1 MAFWNPLS
9 WGSKRIAAQAR
20 LDALESV
27 KRSMRRQDAWMNVKN
42 GLGTAR
48 DRRTFDEFEFEPMTD
63 EEAKA
68 LWRGDSI
75 AARIIEVK
83 PRESYRRG
91 LKLKMQD
98 HAIAEKMMTMWE
110 DLEGASKFRQA
121 REYSNAYGGGAIFP
135 VINDGSKNFAQPLN
149 TNGAISGIKCLQVF
163 EPRELRVLSYYN
175 DITSKGYRRPELY
188 QLLPIH
194 PSGGMGSMQ
203 VIHESRLIVFPG
215 IRVSEDQQDGTHPGW
230 GDSALCRPKR
240 AIADYGMS
248 WRAATSLLDN
258 FAQGVLSMDGF
269 TELLATDRDDLVLAR
284 LTHLDQMKSSL
295 RTMVIDGKDKFSREQ
310 TPLSGLTDV
319 LRELGVYLATTADMP
334 VTFLLGISPAGLNAT
349 GDSDVRSFYDRI
361 DGDRNTLD
369 LPRIERLFKLMFLSN
384 DGPTKGKE
392 PPEWSVEFNPLYQPT
407 EKEIADRNK
416 VIADTDDVN
425 IRNQIYT
432 AAEARERYK
441 GDTMATDIHVEG
453 DLPEAPTTEDVADI
467 AAARAARQA
476 KEGGKPTKPELVEP
490 DDEETD
496 KEAPTPGTDGEAPD
510 DVEDDD
516 EGDGE

>member
-9 WGSKRIAAQAR
+9 WGSKRIEAQAR
-20 LDALESV
+20 RDAMDKVTRHLA
-27 KRSMRRQDAWMNVKN
+27 RRDSWFNVKN
-42 GLGTAR
+42 GLGTSR
-48 DRRTFDEFEFEPMTD
+48 DRRSSDDFEFDPVTD
-63 EEAKA
+63 EEAKS

-75 AARIIEVK
+75 AARIIEVR
-83 PRESYRRG
+83 PRETYRRG

-98 HAIAEKMMTMWE
+98 RTIAEKMLAWWE
-110 DLEGASKFRQA
+110 DLEGAAKFRQA
-121 REYSNAYGGGAIFP
+121 REYANAYGGGAVMP
-135 VINDGSKNFAQPLN
+135 VINDGQKTFAAPLN
-149 TNGAISGIKCLQVF
+149 EKGGISGIKCLHVF
-163 EPRELRVLSYYN
+163 EPRELRVLTYYN

-188 QLLPIH
+188 QLIPIH

-215 IRVSEDQQDGTHPGW
+215 TRVSEDQSDGTHPGW

-269 TELLATDRDDLVLAR
+269 TELLATDRDDLVLKR
-284 LTHLDQMKSSL
+284 LMNLDQMKSSL

-310 TPLSGLTDV
+310 TPLSGLTDMM
-319 LRELGVYLATTADMP
+319 RELGVYLATTADMP
-334 VTFLLGISPAGLNAT
+334 ATILLGISPGGLNAT
-349 GDSDVRSFYDRI
+349 GDSDIRSWYDRI

-369 LPRIERLFKLMFLSN
+369 LPRLERMFKLMFLSN

-416 VIADTDDVN
+416 VIADTDAVN
-425 IRNQIYT
+425 IDKQIYT

-441 GDTMATDIHVEG
+441 GDTMAVDIHVEG
-453 DLPEAPTTEDVADI
+453 DLPEAPTPEDIADI
-467 AAARAARQA
+467 AAARLARQQPA
-476 KEGGKPTKPELVEP
+476 KKPGLVEP

-496 KEAPTPGTDGEAPD
+496 KEAPTPPSKGEPAPD
-510 DVEDDD
+510 VEEDNVA
-516 EGDGE
+516 